1 MELKHLRSFIA
12 LADTLNFSRASEIL
26 FLSQPALSRQI
37 QDLENELGVSL
48 LTRTTRQVNLTPAG
62 EEFRERAKDILSRIE
77 KLPQGISQAQAREQP
92 LKTLTIGVDARAT
105 QDPTR
110 RKQITDSV
118 FSLRRRHSSLR
129 ALFCYTDYQD
139 ITERLLAKTLDCA
152 LILDRETELP
162 EGLTDCLLSHE
173 EMVLAFRSKNKHTDQ
188 DYAQIIM
195 NRGLI
200 MVEREERGLYHI
212 VQILSNLDLQ
222 PQIRFCSRL
231 QDMTLTMATGE
242 SAAILPQSVICDI
255 RDPDIQVLKL
265 PTKYAQLNY
274 SFLYR
279 EDTENSAV
287 SDLLRELQAME
298 KPLQV

>member
-12 LADTLNFSRASEIL
+12 LADTLNYSRAAEIL
-26 FLSQPALSRQI
+26 FLSQPALSRHI
-37 QDLENELGVSL
+37 QDLESDLGVPL
-48 LTRTTRQVNLTPAG
+48 FTRTTRQVSLTLAG

-77 KLPQGISQAQAREQP
+77 KLPQGISKIQAGEQP

-105 QDPTR
+105 QDPAR
-110 RKQITDSV
+110 RKQITDAV
-118 FSLRRRHSSLR
+118 FSLRRRYSGLR

-139 ITERLLAKTLDCA
+139 ITERLLAGTLDCA
-152 LILDRETELP
+152 LVLDRETELP
-162 EGLTDCLLSHE
+162 EGLNDRLLGSE
-173 EMVLAFRSKNKHTDQ
+173 EMVLTFRSKNKHKDS

-200 MVEREERGLYHI
+200 LVEREERGLYHI

-222 PQIRFCSRL
+222 PQIRFCSKL

-242 SAAILPQSVICDI
+242 SAAILPQSVVNDI
-255 RDPDIQVLKL
+255 RDPDVQVLRL

-279 EDTENSAV
+279 EDTENTAV
-287 SDLLRELQAME
+287 GHLLQELC
-298 KPLQV
+298 P